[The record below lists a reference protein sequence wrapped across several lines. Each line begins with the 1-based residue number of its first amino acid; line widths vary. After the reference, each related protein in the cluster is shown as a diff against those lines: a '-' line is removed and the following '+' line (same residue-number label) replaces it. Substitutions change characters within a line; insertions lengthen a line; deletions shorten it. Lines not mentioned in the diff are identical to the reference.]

1 MKTPFKMKS
10 FILPALLALITLCAC
25 ARTRSP
31 GVTLAWSDYS
41 PGVLWAYSLDIDLP
55 DDCRGVELS
64 VSSCEDEP
72 IAVFQP
78 EMLRGEH
85 MFYIV
90 ADEGAVRLCFP
101 GGSHQLSLDGTLT
114 GVGCLISA
122 DRASAFDENGCA
134 ALFTLN
140 TGGNGGTV
148 SLRVN

>member
-1 MKTPFKMKS
+1 MKKRYL
-10 FILPALLALITLCAC
+10 IVLCAALLTLCAC

-41 PGVLWAYSLDIDLP
+41 PGAVWAYSLDIALP
-55 DDCRGVELS
+55 EDCCGAELV
-64 VSSCEDEP
+64 VSPGEDKP

-85 MFYIV
+85 MFYVV

-101 GGSHQLSLDGTLT
+101 GGNHQLSFDGTLT

-122 DRASAFDENGCA
+122 DRAAAFDENGCA

-140 TGGNGGTV
+140 TGCKGVTV